1 MPDGEFWRGRR
12 VLVTGHTGFK
22 GAWLSLWLQAL
33 GAEVIGFAGPPP
45 SAPSLY
51 RLARVEDGMESVPGD
66 VRHVDAVGHVLERTR
81 PEIVLHLAARSLV
94 RRSLADPVGTYDVNV
109 MGTANLLEAVR
120 VVDGVRAVLVVTSD
134 KCYADDGRA
143 HGYREDD
150 PLGGR
155 DPYSSSK
162 ACQELVT
169 AAYRGS
175 LLAEQGVAVATARAG
190 NVIGGG
196 DWAEDRLVPD
206 LMRAA
211 FAGTPLVVRNPDAV
225 RPWQHVLNP
234 LSGYLRLAERLCGGE
249 AGYDTAWN
257 FGPADEDARPVGW
270 VVEQLHERWPGP
282 LEVTTAPATDD
293 REATALRVNSTRARR
308 RLGWTPTWDLT
319 AGIDA
324 TVEWYAGHSRRSDAR
339 AMTLD
344 QIEMFGKGAV
354 QAA

>member
-1 MPDGEFWRGRR
+1 MPDGEFWRDRR

-22 GAWLSLWLQAL
+22 GAWLSLWLQML

-51 RLARVEDGMESVPGD
+51 RLARVHDGVESVEGD
-66 VRHVDAVGHVLERTR
+66 VRNVDAVGHVIERTR
-81 PEIVLHLAARSLV
+81 PEIVFHLAAQSLV
-94 RRSLADPVGTYDVNV
+94 RRSLADPVGTYATNV

-120 VVDGVRAVLVVTSD
+120 VLGDVRAVVVVTSD
-134 KCYADDGRA
+134 KCYANDGRD

-162 ACQELVT
+162 ASQELLT
-169 AAYRGS
+169 AAYRDS
-175 LLAEQGVAVATARAG
+175 LLVELGVAVATARAG

-196 DWAEDRLVPD
+196 DWAQDRLVPD

-257 FGPADEDARPVGW
+257 FGPADEDARPVSW
-270 VVEQLHERWPGP
+270 VVERLRERWPDP
-282 LEVTTAPATDD
+282 LELRTAAASDD
-293 REATALRVNSTRARR
+293 REAAALRVDSSRARQ
-308 RLGWTPTWDLT
+308 RLGWTPTWDLA

-324 TVEWYAGHSRRSDAR
+324 TVEWYAGHRRRSDAR
-339 AMTLD
+339 AMTLE
-344 QIEMFGKGAV
+344 QIERFMLRR
-354 QAA
+354 